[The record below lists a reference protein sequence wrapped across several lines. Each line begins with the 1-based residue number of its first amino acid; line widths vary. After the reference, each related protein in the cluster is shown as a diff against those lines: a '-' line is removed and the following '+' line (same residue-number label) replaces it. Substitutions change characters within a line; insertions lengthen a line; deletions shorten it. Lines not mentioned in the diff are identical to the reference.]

1 MNLLYKYHT
10 NNRFI
15 FPQNVWMA
23 YSREMLNCDNE
34 KLKHDNIRYYP
45 RLFVVRFI
53 QPIQYYHNALSDH
66 VPCMGLKDRIC
77 LTCQNY
83 ATTFT
88 QVLLDIK
95 IPGKANQVVLV
106 KQIHR

>member
-23 YSREMLNCDNE
+23 YSKDMLNYNNE

-45 RLFVVRFI
+45 RRFIVRFI
-53 QPIQYYHNALSDH
+53 QPVQYYALSDH

-95 IPGKANQVVLV
+95 FQV
-106 KQIHR
+106 KQIRWF

>member
-1 MNLLYKYHT
+1 MNLLNKYHT

-15 FPQNVWMA
+15 FSQNVWMA
-23 YSREMLNCDNE
+23 YSREMLNCDIE
-34 KLKHDNIRYYP
+34 KKLKHDNIRYYP
-45 RLFVVRFI
+45 RRFIVRFI
-53 QPIQYYHNALSDH
+53 QLVQYYHNALSDH
-66 VPCMGLKDRIC
+66 LPCMGLKDRIC

-88 QVLLDIK
+88 LVLLDIK

-106 KQIHR
+106 R

>member
-1 MNLLYKYHT
+1 
-10 NNRFI
+10 
-15 FPQNVWMA
+15 
-23 YSREMLNCDNE
+23 MLNYNNE

-45 RLFVVRFI
+45 RRFIVRFI
-53 QPIQYYHNALSDH
+53 QPVQYYALSH
-66 VPCMGLKDRIC
+66 HLPCMGLKDRIC

-95 IPGKANQVVLV
+95 FQV
-106 KQIHR
+106 KQIRWF

>member
-1 MNLLYKYHT
+1 MNLLNKYHT

-15 FPQNVWMA
+15 FSQNVWMA
-23 YSREMLNCDNE
+23 YSREMLNCDIE
-34 KLKHDNIRYYP
+34 KKLKHDNIRYYP
-45 RLFVVRFI
+45 RRFIVRFI
-53 QPIQYYHNALSDH
+53 QPVQYNALSNH
-66 VPCMGLKDRIC
+66 VPCMSLKDRIC

>member
-1 MNLLYKYHT
+1 MNLLNKYHT

-23 YSREMLNCDNE
+23 YSREMLNYNNE

-45 RLFVVRFI
+45 RRFIVRFI
-53 QPIQYYHNALSDH
+53 QPVQYYHYALSDH
-66 VPCMGLKDRIC
+66 LPCMGLKDRIC

-106 KQIHR
+106 R